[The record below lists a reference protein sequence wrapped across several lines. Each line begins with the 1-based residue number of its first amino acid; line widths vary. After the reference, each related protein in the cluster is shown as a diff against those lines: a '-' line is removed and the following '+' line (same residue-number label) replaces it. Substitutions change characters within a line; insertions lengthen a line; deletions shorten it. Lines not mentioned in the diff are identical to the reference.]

1 MNQYIKYQID
11 NMVTIAKTFEQS
23 CKMSALKNDGI
34 IEKDEQR
41 QIDKINKV
49 TERFITDLKKI
60 K

>member
-11 NMVTIAKTFEQS
+11 NMVMIAKTFEQS

-34 IEKDEQR
+34 IEKDEKR

>member
-1 MNQYIKYQID
+1 MI
-11 NMVTIAKTFEQS
+11 TIAKTFEQA

-41 QIDKINKV
+41 QLDKINKV
-49 TERFITDLKKI
+49 TERFISELKKI

>member
-11 NMVTIAKTFEQS
+11 NMVTFAKTFEHS

-34 IEKDEQR
+34 IEKEEKR

>member
-1 MNQYIKYQID
+1 
-11 NMVTIAKTFEQS
+11 MVTFAKTFEHS

-34 IEKDEQR
+34 IEKEEKR